1 LKGSKGKFVIFTV
14 YFLGTIFFGK
24 LDNKFNSTEGLGF
37 IANPLLVNLHV
48 SMSGY
53 DIIGDIHGYASL
65 LKQLLTEMGYKRV
78 DGIWRHPTR
87 TAVFVGD
94 FINRGPEIR
103 ETLLLV
109 RAMVESGNALAILGN
124 HEYSCILYHIKDD
137 NGTFMSRH
145 IAGNRTQIQKTLTV
159 YKSFDEEWQGHLKWM
174 RTLPFFLDLGEIRVA
189 HAYWNDVEIAKLK
202 EYLPKGRLKKKFI
215 REMHEKRPDMA
226 GIVYKLLKGLEFKSP
241 KDLIIKCSKGLSRK
255 VFTLNW
261 WTNPDNKTFRQLYFG
276 NKFILPD
283 YHFPIELAPAFE
295 PYPTDKPIV
304 FFGHYCLAGGAEIVQ
319 ENICC
324 VDSCVDTT
332 GKLSAYRWSGEKQ
345 LIPENIVVVG

>member
-1 LKGSKGKFVIFTV
+1 MKGSKGKFVIFTV

>member
-1 LKGSKGKFVIFTV
+1 MI
-14 YFLGTIFFGK
+14 
-24 LDNKFNSTEGLGF
+24 
-37 IANPLLVNLHV
+37 
-48 SMSGY
+48 GY
-53 DIIGDIHGYASL
+53 DIIGDIHGYCSL
-65 LKQLLTEMGYKRV
+65 LKQLLTELGYKRI
-78 DGIWRHPTR
+78 DGIWQHPDR
-87 TAVFVGD
+87 KVIFVGD

-109 RAMVESGNALAILGN
+109 RGMVESGTALAILGN
-124 HEYSCILYHIKDD
+124 HEYSSILYHIKDD

-159 YKSFDEEWQGHLKWM
+159 FKNLNEEWNDHLKWM

-189 HAYWNDVEIAKLK
+189 HAYWNDDEIAKLK
-202 EYLPKGRLKKKFI
+202 DYLPQGRLKKKFL

-226 GIVYKLLKGLEFKSP
+226 IIVYKLLKGLEFKSP

-261 WTNPDNKTFRQLYFG
+261 WTNPENKTFRQLYFG

-283 YHFPIELAPAFE
+283 YHFPLELAPVYK
-295 PYPTDKPIV
+295 PYPPGKPIV

-345 LIPENIVVVG
+345 LNQENIVVVG

>member
-1 LKGSKGKFVIFTV
+1 
-14 YFLGTIFFGK
+14 
-24 LDNKFNSTEGLGF
+24 
-37 IANPLLVNLHV
+37 
-48 SMSGY
+48 MSGY

-65 LKQLLTEMGYKRV
+65 LRQLLTVMGYKRV

-109 RAMVESGNALAILGN
+109 RAMVDSGNALAILGN
-124 HEYSCILYHIKDD
+124 HEYSSILYHIKDD

-159 YKSFDEEWQGHLKWM
+159 YKNFDEEWQGHLRWM

-189 HAYWNDVEIAKLK
+189 HAYWNDSEIAKLK

-261 WTNPDNKTFRQLYFG
+261 WTNPENKTFRQLYFG

-283 YHFPIELAPAFE
+283 YHFPIELAPVYE

-304 FFGHYCLAGGAEIVQ
+304 FFGHYCLPGGAEIVQ

-324 VDSCVDTT
+324 IDSCVDTT
-332 GKLSAYRWSGEKQ
+332 GRLSAYRWSGEKQ
-345 LIPENIVVVG
+345 LLPENIVTVG